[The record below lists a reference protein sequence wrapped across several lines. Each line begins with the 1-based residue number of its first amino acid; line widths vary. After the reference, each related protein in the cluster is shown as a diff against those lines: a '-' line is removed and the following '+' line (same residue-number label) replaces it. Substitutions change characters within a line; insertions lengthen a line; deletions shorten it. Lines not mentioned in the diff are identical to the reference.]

1 MPRRHILTERQR
13 STLFDLPIDEASLL
27 KHYTLDDDDL
37 GHIRER
43 RRPENRLGFALQLC
57 ALRYPGRVLSP
68 GELIPKEVLSFI
80 GAQIGIKGDALLSYA
95 SRRQTRQKHMD
106 ALRDIY
112 GYKTFSGRGACDLK
126 DWLEKQAEE
135 ARSNEDMALRFIG
148 ECRRTQ
154 TILPA
159 VSTLERLCADA
170 LVAAERRIEAR
181 IANRLDENMRE

>member
-1 MPRRHILTERQR
+1 M
-13 STLFDLPIDEASLL
+13 

-37 GHIRER
+37 SHIRER

-57 ALRYPGRVLSP
+57 ALRYPGRILHS
-68 GELIPKEVLSFI
+68 GELISKEILSFI
-80 GAQIGIKGDALLSYA
+80 GAQIGITGDALLSYA
-95 SRRQTRQKHMD
+95 ARRQTRQEHMN

-112 GYKTFSGRGACDLK
+112 GYKTFSGRGARDLK
-126 DWLEKQAEE
+126 DWLDKQAEE

-159 VSTLERLCADA
+159 ISTIERLCADA
-170 LVAAERRIEAR
+170 LVAAERRIEVG
-181 IANRLDENMRE
+181 IANLLDEDIRVRLAGQAGISSKSLTFT